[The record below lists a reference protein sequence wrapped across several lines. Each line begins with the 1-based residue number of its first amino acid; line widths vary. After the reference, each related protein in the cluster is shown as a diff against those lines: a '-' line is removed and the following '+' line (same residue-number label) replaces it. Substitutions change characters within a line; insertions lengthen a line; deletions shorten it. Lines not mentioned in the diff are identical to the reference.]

1 MAYECSD
8 SEYARRYNRSPAT
21 IKKYREEGQPL
32 DDAAAMVKVLAA
44 KTAARI
50 NGGRMLPDNPE
61 ANQSEEDKA
70 AAAAGKRTIFTIT
83 NDIKEVELE
92 TKRHKLHVAQGKLI
106 DREAVRQAGLK
117 IGSELDYELKKLEN
131 DIPSTCAGL
140 DHAELQKRVSAYF
153 LTLRKNVKKSLTDTA
168 ITFSLESVN

>member
-21 IKKYREEGQPL
+21 IKKYKEEKLPL
-32 DDAAAMVKVLAA
+32 DNPAEMAKILVVKEAS
-44 KTAARI
+44 RR
-50 NGGRMLPDNPE
+50 NGGRMLPSNPDANGGDNK
-61 ANQSEEDKA
+61 EDPN
-70 AAAAGKRTIFTIT
+70 KRTIFTIT

-117 IGSELDYELKKLEN
+117 IGSELDHELKKLEN

-140 DHAELQKRVSAYF
+140 EPAELQKRISAYF

-168 ITFSLESVN
+168 IAFNLESVN